1 MAMMKRPVA
10 RRRPIAPSTRS
21 VKKVCAKSH
30 NPGANSRLDQRGD
43 AGEEGHPFIAIASK
57 GEPVAPRSEP
67 PRLLPNPLWSAEIVL
82 EFVKS
87 RDFVVSGGDT
97 PAFSVN
103 GVIFA
108 DWAPKFAYIISRG
121 HLRAR

>member
-43 AGEEGHPFIAIASK
+43 AGEEGHPFIAIASE
-57 GEPVAPRSEP
+57 GEPAAPRSEP
-67 PRLLPNPLWSAEIVL
+67 PLLLPNPLSSAEIAL

-87 RDFVVSGGDT
+87 RDFAVSGGDT

-108 DWAPKFAYIISRG
+108 DCAPKFAYVISRG